1 MPEAFKNNF
10 NADVINNIAHY
21 LSEASHKHKLAFDD
35 ESFVKQAS
43 NELDTL
49 ELKARSNQIAA
60 ALDQHM
66 PADFGEAVIL
76 IESALAPPSKDET
89 IQFTT
94 DDKGL
99 AGWMMMPITDYIA
112 EASLRDN
119 AKYFT
124 QGLGL
129 LHACT
134 QRFSAEFSIRPFL
147 RDHTEETLKVMT
159 TWAKDKNVHVR
170 RLVSEG
176 SRPFLPWGIRLHAFA
191 KDPTPILPLL
201 TQLKDDSSEYVRRSV
216 ANNLNDIA
224 KNHPD
229 KVVQIVSGWWDESN
243 QERTKLIKHACRTLL
258 KDGHPQAL
266 ALFGYPPAKLAIIK
280 FSLSNKVVEM
290 GAEQEISFSIH
301 NKQKHAQNLLIDYA
315 MHHQKANGKMSP
327 KVFKWTSFTLEAGAQ
342 ITITKKHSFKAV
354 TTRKYYVGEHKVEVL
369 VNGKAF
375 AADDFKLS

>member
-124 QGLGL
+124 QGLDL

-147 RDHTEETLKVMT
+147 RDHASKTLDVLA
-159 TWAKDKNVHVR
+159 TWATDQNVHVR

-176 SRPFLPWGIRLHAFA
+176 SRPYLPWGLRLQAFA

-201 TQLKDDSSEYVRRSV
+201 AQLKDDPSEYVRRSV

-224 KNHPD
+224 KDHPD
-229 KVVQIVSGWWDESN
+229 KVVEIVSTWWDEGN
-243 QERTKLIKHACRTLL
+243 KDRTRLIKHACRTLI
-258 KDGHPQAL
+258 KDGHSGAL
-266 ALFGYPPAKLAIIK
+266 ALFGYTPAKLGNLTL
-280 FSLSNKVVEM
+280 FLSQKVVNW
-290 GAEQEISFSIH
+290 GGEQEITLFIQ
-301 NKQKHAQNLLIDYA
+301 NQQNRAQNLLIDYA

-327 KVFKWTSFTLEAGAQ
+327 KVFKWTSLILKAGEQKTL
-342 ITITKKHSFKAV
+342 TKKHSFKPV
-354 TTRKYYVGEHKVEVL
+354 TTRKYYAGSHKVEIL

-375 AADDFKLS
+375 AADDFELK

>member
-10 NADVINNIAHY
+10 NADVINDTAHY
-21 LSEASHKHKLAFDD
+21 LAEASRKHDLAFDD
-35 ESFVKQAS
+35 ESFTKQALY
-43 NELDTL
+43 NLDTL
-49 ELKARSNQIAA
+49 ELKARSNQIVK
-60 ALDQHM
+60 ALIQNM
-66 PADFGEAVIL
+66 PADFGQAAIL
-76 IESALAPPSKDET
+76 IESALAPPSEDET
-89 IQFTT
+89 IQFKAN
-94 DDKGL
+94 DKGL

-147 RDHTEETLKVMT
+147 RDHTEKTLSELT
-159 TWAKDKNVHVR
+159 TWATDKNVHVR

-176 SRPFLPWGIRLHAFA
+176 SRPYLPWGLRLHVFA

-201 TQLKDDSSEYVRRSV
+201 TLLKDDSSEYVRRSV

-229 KVVQIVSGWWDESN
+229 KVVQLVSAWWDESN
-243 QERTKLIKHACRTLL
+243 KERTKLIKHACRTLL

-266 ALFGYPPAKLAIIK
+266 ALFGYPPAKLEIIK
-280 FSLSNKVVEM
+280 FSLSSKVVKM
-290 GAEQEISFSIH
+290 GAEQEVTFSIQ
-301 NKQKHAQNLLIDYA
+301 NKQKYAQKLLIDYA

-327 KVFKWTSFTLEAGAQ
+327 KVFKWTSLTLEPGAQ
-342 ITITKKHSFKAV
+342 TTITKKHSFKAV
-354 TTRKYYVGEHKVEVL
+354 TTRKYYVGQHKVEVL

-375 AADDFKLS
+375 AVDDFELS